1 MKKLSRKALIF
12 LGVGILVIFGAS
24 LGMLLAQETEDQIQ
38 LNQALDV
45 VQLRLKKHSP
55 DEFSF
60 QIRELEWRLAQ
71 TEVQVN
77 SAKDRLRQSIDSIE
91 VTETL
96 FEVAADNGVEMV
108 EISSPGLSSEDLDSG
123 IYSILLLAAV
133 VEGDVSSLVD
143 FVLAVGRKFPT
154 GVVESVEVVVPAV
167 IGGESAQPSA
177 TLSLRIY
184 SYQSD

>member
-24 LGMLLAQETEDQIQ
+24 LGMLYSQETEEQSRLSQ
-38 LNQALDV
+38 ELDV
-45 VQLRLKKHSP
+45 IQLRLDTHSP

-60 QIRELEWRLAQ
+60 QQRELEWRLAR

-77 SAKDRLRQSIDSIE
+77 SAKDRLRQSVDSIE

-123 IYSILLLAAV
+123 VYSVLLLAAV
-133 VEGDVSSLVD
+133 VEGDVSHLVD
-143 FVLAVGRKFPT
+143 FVLAVGRKFPV
-154 GVVESVEVVVPAV
+154 GVIESVEITVPAV
-167 IGGESAQPSA
+167 MGGESAQPSA

-184 SYQSD
+184 SYQGD

>member
-1 MKKLSRKALIF
+1 MKKLSRQALI
-12 LGVGILVIFGAS
+12 LLSVGILVIFGAS
-24 LGMLLAQETEDQIQ
+24 LGMLHSQETEEQSR
-38 LNQALDV
+38 LNQELDV
-45 VQLRLKKHSP
+45 SQLRLDKYSP

-60 QIRELEWRLAQ
+60 QQRELEWQLAR

-77 SAKDRLRQSIDSIE
+77 SAKDRLRQSVDSIE

-123 IYSILLLAAV
+123 VYSVLLLAAV
-133 VEGDVSSLVD
+133 VEGDVSHLVD
-143 FVLAVGRKFPT
+143 FVLAVGRKFPI
-154 GVVESVEVVVPAV
+154 GVVESVEIAVPAV

-184 SYQSD
+184 SYQGD

>member
-24 LGMLLAQETEDQIQ
+24 LGMLNSQETEEQSRLSQ
-38 LNQALDV
+38 ELDV
-45 VQLRLKKHSP
+45 IQLRLDTHSP

-60 QIRELEWRLAQ
+60 QQRELEWRLAQ

-77 SAKDRLRQSIDSIE
+77 SAKDRLRQSVDSIE

-123 IYSILLLAAV
+123 VYSVLLLTAV
-133 VEGDVSSLVD
+133 VEGDVSHLVD
-143 FVLAVGRKFPT
+143 FVLAVGRKFPV
-154 GVVESVEVVVPAV
+154 GVIESVEIAVPAV
-167 IGGESAQPSA
+167 MGGESAQPSA

-184 SYQSD
+184 SYQGD